1 MGLNFK
7 LRTSDFNRRTSRFN
21 VVFAMLL
28 LTGSASAAALKFT
41 APAGWTTLK
50 PSSSMR
56 VAEFALPKV
65 AGDAE
70 DGSLVL
76 YFFGGQGG
84 STQANI
90 DRWIGQIQQPD
101 GKSSESVAKR
111 ETMNVG
117 GLSISLVDVS
127 GRYVAEMSPGSSD
140 HFSKPNFRL
149 KAGVIDTP
157 GGPYFVKLT
166 GPARTVEK
174 WNESFIAF
182 LKSLRW
188 E

>member
-1 MGLNFK
+1 MALKVAFGI
-7 LRTSDFNRRTSRFN
+7 
-21 VVFAMLL
+21 LL
-28 LTGSASAAALKFT
+28 LAGSVAAAALKFT
-41 APAGWTTLK
+41 TPSGWTTLK

-70 DGSLVL
+70 DASLVL

-84 STQANI
+84 TAQANI
-90 DRWIGQIQQPD
+90 DRWISQMQQPG
-101 GKSSESVAKR
+101 GKSSEALAR
-111 ETMNVG
+111 RQTMNVG
-117 GLSISLVDVS
+117 GLAISLVDVS
-127 GRYVAEMSPGSSD
+127 GTYTAEMSPGSSD
-140 HFSKPNFRL
+140 HFNKPNFRL
-149 KAGVIDTP
+149 KAAVIETP

-166 GPARTVEK
+166 GPARTIAK
-174 WNESFIAF
+174 WDESFTTF